1 MRQQRLTDAEQVRQ
15 ALRALL
21 VELLAPHVGVL
32 KVGLD
37 PKATPGYQLRPADG
51 IVSYKLRLAPGEK
64 RAVELHY
71 YVDAPASMLG
81 E

>member
-1 MRQQRLTDAEQVRQ
+1 MGLPLRQD
-15 ALRALL
+15 
-21 VELLAPHVGVL
+21 GVD
-32 KVGLD
+32 G
-37 PKATPGYQLRPADG
+37 PADG